1 MLCYMSL
8 KRQGQNQ
15 FRLTEAEEKWLVIF
29 FFFSF
34 VTFLNFYCYD
44 RSPIRLSMIRG
55 CETGEG
61 YSASVAGMCCN

>member
-15 FRLTEAEEKWLVIF
+15 FCLTEAEEKWLVIF

-34 VTFLNFYCYD
+34 VTFLNFDCYN

-55 CETGEG
+55 WGRGVG
-61 YSASVAGMCCN
+61 YSA